1 MAATTAA
8 IALTV
13 GGLAAGQAAVQYTT
27 SRRQEKLQKRALN
40 QAQDAANREEARQLK
55 QEQAIAATESRAL
68 KQQQGALSGLR
79 QGARGSKKSLLS
91 GAETGLRNLL
101 G

>member
-1 MAATTAA
+1 MAASTAA
-8 IALTV
+8 VALTV
-13 GGLAAGQAAVQYTT
+13 GALAAGSAGSQYAA
-27 SRRQEKLQKRALN
+27 SRKQEKLQKKALN
-40 QAQDAANREEARQLK
+40 QANEQAQREEARQLK
-55 QEQAIAATESRAL
+55 QEQAIAATEGRAL
-68 KQQQGALSGLR
+68 KQEQAALSGLR

>member
-1 MAATTAA
+1 MASSTVS
-8 IALTV
+8 IALTG
-13 GGLAAGQAAVQYTT
+13 GGLLSGQAGLQYVT

-40 QAQDAANREEARQLK
+40 QAQDVANREEARQLK

-68 KQQQGALSGLR
+68 KQEQAALSGFR
-79 QGARGSKKSLLS
+79 QGARGTRKSLLS